1 MAIYKRT
8 YRDYEGLSTPEWS
21 RFLILARYNYQKL
34 AQVRFLAL
42 FVTVS
47 LFFPVAS
54 AIYVYLSANPEFLKS
69 LGFTPFEIDGEFFYN
84 FCRVQG
90 VLAYLLM
97 AFVSPGLISWDISN
111 GALQLFFYRPFS
123 RLEYI
128 LGKLTV
134 LFPLLSI
141 MTWIPAVAL
150 FLIKAS
156 ISDWSWTAENW
167 WLGRSAFLSLLLWI
181 AFLSLLGLALS
192 ATVKRRV
199 AAGALILGVY
209 FGGAGL
215 AGAINLVMGVDS
227 GSLFDLSKDIQTIWA
242 DMLRYDNGSNTT
254 VASAWLALAVAA
266 ALCCWLLNRR
276 IRSFEVIK

>member
-1 MAIYKRT
+1 
-8 YRDYEGLSTPEWS
+8 
-21 RFLILARYNYQKL
+21 
-34 AQVRFLAL
+34 
-42 FVTVS
+42 VTVS
-47 LFFPVAS
+47 LFYPIGS
-54 AIYVYLSANPEFLKS
+54 AIYVYLSANPAFLKS
-69 LGFTPFEIDGEFFYN
+69 LGFTPFEVGGEFFYN

-167 WLGRSAFLSLLLWI
+167 WLGRSAFLGLLLWI
-181 AFLSLLGLALS
+181 ALLSLLGLALS

-215 AGAINLVMGVDS
+215 AGAINLVMGIDS
-227 GSLFDLSKDIQTIWA
+227 GSLFDLSKDIQTVWA
-242 DMLRYDNGSNTT
+242 DLLRYDNGSNTT
-254 VASAWLALAVAA
+254 VASAWLALGTATAI
-266 ALCCWLLNRR
+266 CCWLLNRR

>member
-1 MAIYKRT
+1 
-8 YRDYEGLSTPEWS
+8 
-21 RFLILARYNYQKL
+21 
-34 AQVRFLAL
+34 
-42 FVTVS
+42 
-47 LFFPVAS
+47 
-54 AIYVYLSANPEFLKS
+54 
-69 LGFTPFEIDGEFFYN
+69 
-84 FCRVQG
+84 
-90 VLAYLLM
+90 M

-156 ISDWSWTAENW
+156 ISDWSWTTENW
-167 WLGRSAFLSLLLWI
+167 WLGRSVFLGLLLWI
-181 AFLSLLGLALS
+181 ALLSLLGLALS

-215 AGAINLVMGVDS
+215 AGAINLVMGIES
-227 GSLFDLSKDIQTIWA
+227 GSLFDLSRDIQTIWA
-242 DMLRYDNGSNTT
+242 DALRYDNGSNTT
-254 VASAWLALAVAA
+254 VASAWLALGIAA
-266 ALCCWLLNRR
+266 AICCWLLNRR